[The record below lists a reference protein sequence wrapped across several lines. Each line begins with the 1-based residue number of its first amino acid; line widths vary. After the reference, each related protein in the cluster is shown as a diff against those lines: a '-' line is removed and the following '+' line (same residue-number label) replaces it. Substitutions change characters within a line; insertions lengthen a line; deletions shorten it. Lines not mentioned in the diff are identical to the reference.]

1 MQKRIREFE
10 VIESVTRALREATSS
25 QAIAERLVLETARLM
40 RSQHAAVLL
49 LDGDALRIEASH
61 GLFKSPALSFVPRG
75 RGLSWAALESRVV
88 IYSVDALNDPRSFD
102 PEPDNAPSHAQLTAP
117 ILGSQGEPIGVL
129 ISARNH
135 PETFDSFES
144 RMIAVITDAAANALE
159 RVKVAERLWVQA
171 RESQTLLDLSRMLER
186 TDAAAIQSAL
196 ERVCEL
202 AGADV
207 ALIMRLESGVF
218 KMYAQ
223 TGSPT
228 PELAKFMTAGV
239 FKEPTFS
246 WDMPTDQ
253 GFEVLESDDH
263 PLAVTQRELGVRAT
277 YSILLEREGQRMTVL
292 LHRIERDG
300 GWGAS
305 EHRLLDG
312 AARILSA
319 VVERVERVRVLEAS
333 YEGALRAIGV
343 ALEVRDREAAG
354 HTDRV
359 SALSQ
364 QLAHLVGLNE
374 SEAKAVRWGAYLH
387 DMGKLSVPDAILL
400 KTGPLNQDEM
410 KLARS
415 HVVYGHDLALNLNF
429 LPVAARNVIR
439 YHHERWDG
447 GGYPD
452 GLKGESIP
460 LEARIFS
467 VCDVFDTLLFARPYK
482 PAMSYADARAEL
494 REAGRTG
501 QLEPRMVW
509 AFEQLLDKPDLI

>member
-25 QAIAERLVLETARLM
+25 EAIAERLVLETARLM

-49 LDGDALRIEASH
+49 LDGDALHMKAAH
-61 GLFKSPALSFVPRG
+61 GLFESPALAIVPRG
-75 RGLSWAALESRVV
+75 RGLSWAALESRDV
-88 IYSVDALNDPRSFD
+88 IYSVDALADTRSFD

-117 ILGSQGEPIGVL
+117 ILGAQGEPIGVL

-171 RESQTLLDLSRMLER
+171 QESRTLLDLSRMLER
-186 TDAAAIQSAL
+186 TDAPAIQAAL
-196 ERVCEL
+196 ERVREL

-207 ALIMRLESGVF
+207 AVITRLESGVF
-218 KMYAQ
+218 KVYAQ
-223 TGSPT
+223 TGHPT
-228 PELAKFMTAGV
+228 PELNAAMARGIAFESV
-239 FKEPTFS
+239 RHLNL
-246 WDMPTDQ
+246 PTDQ
-253 GFEVLESDDH
+253 GFEVLAVSDH
-263 PLAVTQRELGVRAT
+263 PLAAPQRQLGVHAT
-277 YSILLEREGQRMTVL
+277 YTVVIQREGQTMTVVM
-292 LHRIERDG
+292 HRLKTQS
-300 GWGAS
+300 GWSAS
-305 EHRLLDG
+305 EHGLLDG
-312 AARILSA
+312 AARILGA
-319 VVERVERVRVLEAS
+319 VIERVDRVRVLEAS

-359 SALSQ
+359 SALSE
-364 QLAHLVGLNE
+364 QLAHLVGMNE

-415 HVVYGHDLALNLNF
+415 HVVYGHDLALNLSF
-429 LPVAARNVIR
+429 LPTSARNVIR
-439 YHHERWDG
+439 HHHERWDG
-447 GGYPD
+447 SGYPD

-460 LEARIFS
+460 LEARIFA

-509 AFEQLLDKPDLI
+509 AFEQLLDKPDLV